1 MSPRHRTVLG
11 AGVAAAATLAGCVAG
26 PDPPAG
32 VGAGHHPKGHD
43 MPSAEA
49 TVTTER
55 PDRYIKQLVSHLG
68 HRLTTE
74 LADDG
79 TGTIHQ
85 GEGRCVLTVQS
96 GALRLSATAPDAEE
110 LAALQDVVTRHLLRF
125 ASQEDLDVT
134 WTPLD

>member
-1 MSPRHRTVLG
+1 
-11 AGVAAAATLAGCVAG
+11 
-26 PDPPAG
+26 
-32 VGAGHHPKGHD
+32 

-79 TGTIHQ
+79 TGVIHR

-96 GALRLSATAPDAEE
+96 GAMRLTATATDAEE
-110 LAALQDVVTRHLLRF
+110 LAAVQDVVTRHLLRF
-125 ASQEDLDVT
+125 ASQEDLDIT
-134 WTPLD
+134 WTPLDP